1 MLKKIF
7 KRGVALS
14 LVLMFSMGVVGC
26 DKPDAG
32 ESKPV
37 YEVWTTY
44 ATTKVL
50 QDVQFNE
57 RYVKMDK
64 GINVKM
70 AKGESEMGS
79 LYITTDN
86 LRIKKF
92 ELIPQELINENGDVF
107 SVEQMEVM
115 VQKYIEVTAKSR
127 GNFLEEFPVGCHAPD
142 AIVDMELI
150 KEAGENNVDKH
161 SNQGFTVDFTTT
173 ADTPAGVYTGTF
185 NLVVDD
191 EILDIPV
198 SVTVWDYT
206 IPAKS
211 TSASCILIYENQI
224 VQGELTSVQEEVD
237 DWYRIYYEQALKYK
251 MNPYMVP
258 ESTKSPAKFVENV
271 LKYYD
276 DPNFNTYGLPHQ
288 TFLPTTPIYNTGYS
302 DGAGY
307 FNGADGAT
315 KRARYYGC
323 MDYWFDCLYL
333 LGQEAAE
340 TGKNYFE
347 ECYIYP
353 IDEPNDDANLQ
364 IAKVWMEDLTKLR
377 NDVAD
382 RLVSDGVLDADSP
395 IVASVRDIDIVC
407 TAEGDEPGLEGY
419 DIVYVP
425 QLHEVEDYSIQT
437 NIEQHADKYNNDL
450 WYYTQIDPAAPAPT
464 NHIDDFLVSG
474 RILKWVQKYYNLYGW
489 LYWSYNTY
497 MQIEGWGSNY
507 AAINPYDEINRYMN
521 GVIGAMGDGFFV
533 YPAARYGAS
542 EPIKSLRLLTY
553 RDGQEDMDTLNY
565 LESLYREHE
574 TYYGVEEG
582 TFDVN
587 NILKGVYDKIFCRST
602 AFSDDEIFD
611 ECREALKDAVLR
623 ATKGNDKFIYDMQYE
638 GKSATYA
645 FYTSPEYQVKVGTTV
660 LDRVACGN
668 GYKYSYTMDATNG
681 LLEDVELVKNGVTVE
696 TIALYEK
703 PTERAVD
710 MQANDFGVTVSDG
723 STMTQKDT
731 GYAFTINSNANDDYF
746 IPQIQF
752 TSLPKTFDV
761 IELDL
766 ANTTNQDV
774 KMTLKIVSTGG
785 IAFTKE
791 IGLTANTSRTI
802 EVWNGLAEGSRV
814 GSVNIVFENK
824 VKVGT
829 IFVPL
834 GERTVEVMGIR
845 LR

>member
-14 LVLMFSMGVVGC
+14 FALMFSMGVVGC

-32 ESKPV
+32 ESEPV

-288 TFLPTTPIYNTGYS
+288 TFLPTSPVYNTGYA

-353 IDEPNDDANLQ
+353 IDEPNDEANLQ

-382 RLVSDGVLDADSP
+382 RLVSDSVLDADSP

-437 NIEQHADKYNNDL
+437 NIGQHADKYNNDL

-533 YPAARYGAS
+533 YPASRYGAS

-574 TYYGVEEG
+574 TYYGVAEG

-638 GKSATYA
+638 GKSATYT

-681 LLEDVELVKNGVTVE
+681 LPEDVELVKNGVTVE

-731 GYAFTINSNANDDYF
+731 GYAFAINSNLDDYF
-746 IPQIQF
+746 IPQIEF

-791 IGLTANTSRTI
+791 IGLTANTSCTI

-814 GSVNIVFENK
+814 ESVNIAFENK
-824 VKVGT
+824 VKVGP

>member
-14 LVLMFSMGVVGC
+14 FVLMFSMGVVGC

-86 LRIKKF
+86 SRIKKF

-115 VQKYIEVTAKSR
+115 VQKYIEITAKSR

-258 ESTKSPAKFVENV
+258 ESTESPAKFVENV

-288 TFLPTTPIYNTGYS
+288 TFLPTSPVYNTGYA

-353 IDEPNDDANLQ
+353 IDEPNDEANLQ

-419 DIVYVP
+419 DIIYVP

-437 NIEQHADKYNNDL
+437 NIGQHADKYNNDL

-533 YPAARYGAS
+533 YPASRYGAS

-565 LESLYREHE
+565 LESLYREYE
-574 TYYGVEEG
+574 TYYGVAEG

-611 ECREALKDAVLR
+611 ECREALKDAVIR

-638 GKSATYA
+638 GKSATYT

-681 LLEDVELVKNGVTVE
+681 LLEDVELVKNGTTVE

-703 PTERAVD
+703 PTERVVD

-731 GYAFTINSNANDDYF
+731 GYAFAINSNLDDYF

-802 EVWNGLAEGSRV
+802 EVWNGLAEGSKV
-814 GSVNIVFENK
+814 ESVNIAFENK
-824 VKVGT
+824 VKVGP

>member
-1 MLKKIF
+1 MLKRILK
-7 KRGVALS
+7 KGTALGCA
-14 LVLMFSMGVVGC
+14 LVLSFSVFGC
-26 DKPDAG
+26 DNIESIEG
-32 ESKPV
+32 EAV

-50 QDVQFNE
+50 QDVEFNE

-70 AKGESEMGS
+70 AKGESEMGA
-79 LYITTDN
+79 LYITTGN
-86 LRIKKF
+86 SRINKF
-92 ELIPQELINENGDVF
+92 DLVPQELTNENGDVF
-107 SVEQMEVM
+107 SIEQMEVM

-142 AIVDMELI
+142 AIVGMDLY
-150 KEAGENNVDKH
+150 KEAGENNIAKN
-161 SNQGFTVDFTTT
+161 SNQGFTVDFKTT

-185 NLVVDD
+185 YLVIND
-191 EILDIPV
+191 EIVDVPV

-206 IPAKS
+206 IPAES

-237 DWYRIYYEQALKYK
+237 EWYRIYYEQALEYK

-271 LKYYD
+271 LMYYD
-276 DPNFNTYGLPHQ
+276 HPNFNTYGLPHQ
-288 TFLPTTPIYNTGYS
+288 TFLPVPTYNSGYA

-307 FNGADGAT
+307 FDNDTNGA

-333 LGQEAAE
+333 LGQEAAK

-364 IAKVWMEDLTKLR
+364 IAIEWMKDLTQLR

-382 RLVSDGVLDADSP
+382 RLVNDGVLEADSP

-407 TAEGDEPGLEGY
+407 TAEGDEPALDGY
-419 DIVYVP
+419 DICYVP
-425 QLHEVEDYSIQT
+425 QLHEVEDYSVQT
-437 NIEQHADKYNNDL
+437 NIQQHAENNNNNL

-507 AAINPYDEINRYMN
+507 AAINPYEEINRYMN
-521 GVIGAMGDGFFV
+521 GVVGAMGDGFFV
-533 YPAARYGAS
+533 YPASKYGAS
-542 EPIKSLRLLTY
+542 EPIKTLRLLTY

-565 LESLYREHE
+565 LESLYRDYE
-574 TYYGVEEG
+574 TYYGVEKG
-582 TFDVN
+582 SFDVN

-623 ATKGNDKFIYDMQYE
+623 ATKGDDKFIYDMQYS
-638 GKSATYA
+638 GKNATYT
-645 FYTSPEYQVKVGTTV
+645 FYTAPEYQVKVNGTV
-660 LDRVACGN
+660 LNREASGE
-668 GYKYSYTMDATNG
+668 GYKYSYTMNATNG
-681 LLEDVELVKNGVTVE
+681 LLHEIELVKDGATVE

-703 PTERAVD
+703 PTERAID
-710 MQANDFGVTVSDG
+710 MEAEDFAVSVSDG
-723 STMTQKDT
+723 STMERKDT
-731 GYAFTINSNANDDYF
+731 GYAFTINSNATNDYF
-746 IPQIQF
+746 IPQIKF

-766 ANTTNQDV
+766 ANTTNESV

-785 IAFTKE
+785 IAYTKE
-791 IGLTANTSRTI
+791 IGLTANTSHTI
-802 EVWNGLAEGSRV
+802 EVWNGLSDGSKV
-814 GSVNIVFENK
+814 ASVNITFENK
-824 VKVGT
+824 VKVGSV
-829 IFVPL
+829 FLPL
-834 GERTVEVMGIR
+834 GPRTVEITGIR

>member
-14 LVLMFSMGVVGC
+14 FALMFSMGVVGC

-32 ESKPV
+32 EGEPV

-92 ELIPQELINENGDVF
+92 ELVPQELINENGDVF

-288 TFLPTTPIYNTGYS
+288 TFLPTSPVYNTGYA

-353 IDEPNDDANLQ
+353 IDEPNDEANLQ

-437 NIEQHADKYNNDL
+437 NIGQHADKYNNDL

-533 YPAARYGAS
+533 YPASRYGAS

-565 LESLYREHE
+565 LESLYREYE
-574 TYYGVEEG
+574 TYYGVAEG

-623 ATKGNDKFIYDMQYE
+623 ATKGDDKFIYDMQYV
-638 GKSATYA
+638 GKNATYT
-645 FYTSPEYQVKVGTTV
+645 FYTSPEYQVKVNGTA
-660 LDRVACGN
+660 LSRVACGN

-681 LLEDVELVKNGVTVE
+681 LLEDVELVKNGVTVD

-703 PTERAVD
+703 STERAVD

-731 GYAFTINSNANDDYF
+731 GYAFAINSNLDDYF
-746 IPQIQF
+746 IPQIKF

-814 GSVNIVFENK
+814 ESVNIAFENK
-824 VKVGT
+824 VKVGS

>member
-1 MLKKIF
+1 MLKKVL
-7 KRGVALS
+7 KRGLALGFA
-14 LVLMFSMGVVGC
+14 LMFSIGVVGC
-26 DKPDAG
+26 NKSGAG
-32 ESKPV
+32 EGEAV

-57 RYVKMDK
+57 RYVKTDK
-64 GINVKM
+64 SINVKM

-86 LRIKKF
+86 LRIRKF
-92 ELIPQELINENGDVF
+92 ELIPQELTNENGDVF

-150 KEAGENNVDKH
+150 KEAGENNVEKH
-161 SNQGFTVDFTTT
+161 RNQGFTVDFTTT

-185 NLVVDD
+185 NLVVDED
-191 EILDIPV
+191 VLDIPV
-198 SVTVWDYT
+198 NVTVWDYA
-206 IPAKS
+206 IPAKT
-211 TSASCILIYENQI
+211 TSASCVLIYENQI

-237 DWYRIYYEQALKYK
+237 DWYRIYYEQALNYK

-271 LKYYD
+271 LRYYD

-288 TFLPTTPIYNTGYS
+288 TFLPTTPIYNTGYA

-307 FNGADGAT
+307 FSDDTTGA

-333 LGQEAAE
+333 LGKEAAK

-347 ECYIYP
+347 QCYIYP

-364 IAKVWMEDLTKLR
+364 IAKVWMEDLEKLR

-382 RLVSDGVLDADSP
+382 KLINDGVLDTDSS
-395 IVASVRDIDIVC
+395 IVASVRDIDILC
-407 TAEGDEPGLEGY
+407 TAEGDEPGLEEY
-419 DIVYVP
+419 DIIYVP

-437 NIEQHADKYNNDL
+437 NIARHADVNNNKL
-450 WYYTQIDPAAPAPT
+450 WYYTQIDPAAPAPS

-507 AAINPYDEINRYMN
+507 AAINPYEEINRYMN
-521 GVIGAMGDGFFV
+521 GVVGAMGDGFFV
-533 YPAARYGAS
+533 YPASRYGAS

-565 LESLYREHE
+565 LESLFHE
-574 TYYGVEEG
+574 YERYYGLAEG
-582 TFDVN
+582 TFEVN
-587 NILKGVYDKIFCRST
+587 NILKGLYDKIFCRST

-611 ECREALKDAVLR
+611 ECREALKDAVIR
-623 ATKGNDKFIYDMQYE
+623 ATKGDDKFIYDMQYA
-638 GKSATYA
+638 GKSATYT
-645 FYTSPEYQVKVGTTV
+645 FYTSPEYRVKVGSTV
-660 LDRVACGN
+660 LNREVCGE
-668 GYKYSYTMDATNG
+668 GYKYSYTIDASNG
-681 LLEDVELVKNGVTVE
+681 LLKEIELIKNDVTVE

-703 PTERAVD
+703 STERSVD
-710 MQANDFGVTVSDG
+710 MQANDFVVSVSED
-723 STMTQKDT
+723 SEMMQKDT
-731 GYAFTINSNANDDYF
+731 GYAFTIKSNLDDYF
-746 IPQIQF
+746 IPQIKF
-752 TSLPKTFDV
+752 TGLPKTFDV

-766 ANTTNQDV
+766 VNTTDQDV

-791 IGLTANTSRTI
+791 IGLTANTSRTV
-802 EVWNGLAEGSRV
+802 EVWNGLADGSKVASVNIAFENKEKV
-814 GSVNIVFENK
+814 GSV
-824 VKVGT
+824 
-829 IFVPL
+829 FVPL
-834 GERTVEVMGIR
+834 GDRTVEVMGIR

>member
-14 LVLMFSMGVVGC
+14 FALMFSMGVVGC

-32 ESKPV
+32 EGEPV

-92 ELIPQELINENGDVF
+92 ELIPQELINESGDVF

-288 TFLPTTPIYNTGYS
+288 TFLPTSPVYNTGYA

-353 IDEPNDDANLQ
+353 IDEPNDEANLQ

-382 RLVSDGVLDADSP
+382 RLVNDGVLDTDSP

-437 NIEQHADKYNNDL
+437 NIGQHADKYNNDL

-533 YPAARYGAS
+533 YPASRYGAS

-565 LESLYREHE
+565 LESLYREYE
-574 TYYGVEEG
+574 TYYGVAEG

-623 ATKGNDKFIYDMQYE
+623 ATKGDDKFIYDMQYV
-638 GKSATYA
+638 GKNATYT
-645 FYTSPEYQVKVGTTV
+645 FYTSPEYQVKVNGTA

-681 LLEDVELVKNGVTVE
+681 LLEDIELVKNGVTVE

-703 PTERAVD
+703 STERAVD

-723 STMTQKDT
+723 STKTQKDT
-731 GYAFTINSNANDDYF
+731 GYAFAINSNLDDYF
-746 IPQIQF
+746 IPQIKF

-814 GSVNIVFENK
+814 ASVNIAFENK
-824 VKVGT
+824 VKVGSV
-829 IFVPL
+829 FVPL

>member
-1 MLKKIF
+1 MLKKIL
-7 KRGVALS
+7 KRGATLGLALT
-14 LVLMFSMGVVGC
+14 FAMGIVGC

-32 ESKPV
+32 EGEAV

-64 GINVKM
+64 SINVKM
-70 AKGESEMGS
+70 AKGESEMGA

-92 ELIPQELINENGDVF
+92 ELIPQELISENGDVF

-115 VQKYIEVTAKSR
+115 VQKYIEITAKSR

-173 ADTPAGVYTGTF
+173 KDTPAGVYTGIF

-191 EILDIPV
+191 EIIDIPV

-206 IPAKS
+206 IPEKS

-288 TFLPTTPIYNTGYS
+288 TFLPTTPIYNTGYAEK
-302 DGAGY
+302 AGY

-333 LGQEAAE
+333 LGEEASK

-347 ECYIYP
+347 QAYFYP
-353 IDEPNDDANLQ
+353 IDEPNDEANLQ
-364 IAKVWMEDLTKLR
+364 IAKVWMEDLEKLR

-437 NIEQHADKYNNDL
+437 NIGQHADKYNNDL

-533 YPAARYGAS
+533 YPASRYGAS

-565 LESLYREHE
+565 LESLYREYE
-574 TYYGVEEG
+574 TYYGVAEG

-602 AFSDDEIFD
+602 AFSDDEVFD
-611 ECREALKDAVLR
+611 ECREMLKDAVIR
-623 ATKGNDKFIYDMQYE
+623 ATKADDKFIYDMQYV
-638 GKSATYA
+638 GKNATYS
-645 FYTSPEYQVKVGTTV
+645 FYTSPEYQVKVNGTA
-660 LDRVACGN
+660 LSRVACGN
-668 GYKYSYTMDATNG
+668 GYTYSYTMDATNG
-681 LLEDVELVKNGVTVE
+681 LLEEIELVKNGATVE
-696 TIALYEK
+696 RIALYEK
-703 PTERAVD
+703 PTERTVD
-710 MQANDFGVTVSDG
+710 MQVDNFAVSVSEG
-723 STMTQKDT
+723 STATQKDT
-731 GYAFTINSNANDDYF
+731 GYAFTIKSNLDDYF
-746 IPQIQF
+746 IPQIKF

-814 GSVNIVFENK
+814 ASVNIAFENK
-824 VKVGT
+824 VKVGSV
-829 IFVPL
+829 FVPL